1 MVDVMGSQCQQG
13 MKNVHHAWVDSMR
26 LEITLVMIWPRVEGV
41 ILVVKP
47 VQPMVTVHHVNQI
60 QLIIAPLKDA
70 NTLPTTRV

>member
-1 MVDVMGSQCQQG
+1 
-13 MKNVHHAWVDSMR
+13 MR

>member
-1 MVDVMGSQCQQG
+1 
-13 MKNVHHAWVDSMR
+13 MR

-47 VQPMVTVHHVNQI
+47 VQPMATVHHVNQI